1 MKDDLILESM
11 TSDIQQQL
19 LKLSEINQLMSEVS
33 SGQAQS
39 TALQHTLQRHH
50 DILHDYTAE
59 FQKTRNHLQ
68 SKKEREDLLGSV
80 KRDIDAYKHDSG
92 RNRRT
97 ELYLKENEHLKSSD
111 RLVDDQIS
119 IAMET
124 KEHIMAQRDTMKRIQ
139 SRVNDLASRFP
150 VINSVV
156 QRINIKKK
164 RDAIVVGGVIGTG
177 LILLLLYTLH

>member
-1 MKDDLILESM
+1 
-11 TSDIQQQL
+11 
-19 LKLSEINQLMSEVS
+19 
-33 SGQAQS
+33 
-39 TALQHTLQRHH
+39 
-50 DILHDYTAE
+50 
-59 FQKTRNHLQ
+59 
-68 SKKEREDLLGSV
+68 
-80 KRDIDAYKHDSG
+80 
-92 RNRRT
+92 
-97 ELYLKENEHLKSSD
+97 
-111 RLVDDQIS
+111 
-119 IAMET
+119 MET